1 MPAPP
6 QGLESFVATWWPGFS
21 HRIHALHWPD
31 VLLLAALLVLI
42 RASSRLG
49 MWAYALAAW
58 PGTFAHESTHF
69 LVAWLL
75 RAQPAFPVL
84 LPRRTEHG
92 WRLGSVSFRA
102 GRLRSLPIALAP
114 LLLAPLA
121 VLWALWLLPGAHG
134 PLYVLQA
141 WIAAALCSACLP
153 SRTDLRV
160 ALPGSLF
167 LAAVALLAGLIWL
180 ALK

>member
-1 MPAPP
+1 MGAVDLCAAWLREFN
-6 QGLESFVATWWPGFS
+6 QRL
-21 HRIHALHWPD
+21 HALRLSD
-31 VLLLAALLVLI
+31 LLLLAGTLLLI
-42 RASSRLG
+42 RVSSRLG

-58 PGTFAHESTHF
+58 PGTFAHELTHF

-84 LPRRTEHG
+84 LPRRSEHG

-114 LLLAPLA
+114 VLLAPLA

-134 PLYVLQA
+134 ALYLLQA
-141 WIAAALCSACLP
+141 WISAALCSACLP
-153 SRTDLRV
+153 SRTDLRIAAPGLLCIAALV
-160 ALPGSLF
+160 A
-167 LAAVALLAGLIWL
+167 LAGLAWL